1 MQKYENDF
9 YVYLISNGS
18 VDLYPNNTASEFRN
32 QIQVPIDFGSQM
44 HKWEVGLS
52 ELQIPSTFYNV
63 TKSVNT
69 FSIRYKTE
77 DGEVEE
83 RQRSSRKRRAVGTPT
98 LWTTTDIWRMDPS
111 TFPDVESFFK
121 GVNDSMVNT
130 TNKRM

>member
-9 YVYLISNGS
+9 YVYLIYNGS

-32 QIQVPIDFGSQM
+32 QIQVPIDFGSEM

-69 FSIRYKTE
+69 FSIRYK
-77 DGEVEE
+77 DRNEE
-83 RQRSSRKRRAVGTPT
+83 QHHGSSRKRRAVGAPT
-98 LWTTTDIWRMDPS
+98 LWTTTDTWRMD
-111 TFPDVESFFK
+111 
-121 GVNDSMVNT
+121 
-130 TNKRM
+130 